1 MITTC
6 RDRKFYVLLPFGE
19 VRIDN
24 LEAFKLGPQRLSQ
37 RVLRGVLRVNEAVPA
52 GKAFYVLDAH
62 DICSVVRIILEIVLM
77 EAGRGYSLS
86 GMLQGLGQVFH
97 ASSII
102 DLTDS
107 HSFRSV
113 DINKDLLVQEV
124 ILSTGIPEWVDHE
137 NVFSRFQLD
146 ALIEER
152 KSETV
157 AEASIYKL
165 STLRHKHNIEVSG
178 FKKFARI
185 FLPIILQPITLL
197 VARDGE

>member
-6 RDRKFYVLLPFGE
+6 RDRKFYVLLSFGE
-19 VRIDN
+19 VRIDD

-37 RVLRGVLRVNEAVPA
+37 RVLRGVLSVNEAVPA

-165 STLRHKHNIEVSG
+165 SALRHEHNIEVSG

-185 FLPIILQPITLL
+185 FLSVIL
-197 VARDGE
+197 